1 VVSAPWREAAF
12 IRAAGMA
19 LAMHD
24 VPLRTPPESLMRVH
38 DTTSALFRRSH
49 GLRRAEHPA
58 AAIAKVPPHLN
69 LGVRRRQGFNPLAEA
84 VRAADLST
92 QPAQP
97 SIRREAVHYGRSLRE
112 ARIDSSQS
120 VESAERIGPRQR
132 AGRADGA
139 GPVAACPRH
148 LVVSGSFLSAIDH
161 NHVDGRS
168 IRFEFESQLFL

>member
-1 VVSAPWREAAF
+1 MVRAVRVTPLGSVGEVRVVSAPWREAAF

-97 SIRREAVHYGRSLRE
+97 SIRRGGAHYGRSLRE
-112 ARIDSSQS
+112 ARIDSSAS
-120 VESAERIGPRQR
+120 SSRLWEFSQR
-132 AGRADGA
+132 DR
-139 GPVAACPRH
+139 PQACRWPLDR
-148 LVVSGSFLSAIDH
+148 VRV
-161 NHVDGRS
+161 
-168 IRFEFESQLFL
+168 